1 LRPYYKG
8 CLAGVVE
15 LVDTLD
21 LGSSAARCGS
31 SSLPARTKQK
41 KASHFE
47 RLFLYFCS
55 VNNYDVLIVGGGAA
69 GFFAAINTATQNPKL
84 KIAILERGSSVLS
97 KVKISGGGRCNVT
110 HAEFIPNEL
119 VLNYPRGEKELRG
132 PFHNYMTG
140 DTMQWF
146 EDRGV
151 LLKIEEDGRV
161 FPVSN
166 SSQSIIDCFLE
177 EIKTHQI
184 NVLLN
189 HSVQGID
196 YNNDEWSLGTTKGV
210 FKAPKLLIATGSNP
224 KIWKLLESLG
234 HQVVAPVP
242 SLFTF
247 NIKDTRLKSI
257 PGVVASDVHISVVNS
272 ALESEGPLLVTH
284 TGLSA
289 PSILKLSAYGA
300 LELAE
305 RNYKFQIKVNFI
317 KQEFSECIERLLE
330 FKSIFSKKTILKSSQ
345 FDLPKRLWEQL
356 VIASNFSSDLR
367 WAEVNK
373 QQLQELASQ
382 LTKAIFTV
390 DGKSTFKEEFVTAG
404 GVELKGVNFKT
415 FESKQF
421 KNLFFAGEVLN
432 IDAVTG
438 GFNFQN
444 AWTSAFIASQ
454 QLSK

>member
-1 LRPYYKG
+1 M
-8 CLAGVVE
+8 
-15 LVDTLD
+15 
-21 LGSSAARCGS
+21 
-31 SSLPARTKQK
+31 
-41 KASHFE
+41 
-47 RLFLYFCS
+47 
-55 VNNYDVLIVGGGAA
+55 NNYDILIVGGGAS
-69 GFFAAINTATQNPKL
+69 GFFAAINTATQNPNL
-84 KIAILERGSSVLS
+84 KIAILERGANVLS

-110 HAEFIPNEL
+110 HAEFIPDEL

-146 EDRGV
+146 EERGV
-151 LLKIEEDGRV
+151 PLKIEDDGRV

-166 SSQSIIDCFLE
+166 SSQTIIDCFLE
-177 EIKTHQI
+177 EVKTRHIQ
-184 NVLLN
+184 VLLN
-189 HSVQGID
+189 HSVQEIKHE
-196 YNNDEWSLGTTKGV
+196 NETWELNTTKGI
-210 FKAPKLLIATGSNP
+210 FRAPKLLIATGSNP

-234 HQVVAPVP
+234 HQVISPVP

-247 NIKDTRLKSI
+247 NIKDPRLKSI
-257 PGVVASDVHISVVNS
+257 PGVVAADVRISVVNS
-272 ALESEGPLLVTH
+272 SLQSEGPLLVTH
-284 TGLSA
+284 EGLSA

-300 LELAE
+300 LELAKRE
-305 RNYKFQIKVNFI
+305 YKFQIKVNFI
-317 KQEFSECIERLLE
+317 KQEFSECLERLLE
-330 FKSIFSKKTILKSSQ
+330 IKTAFPKKTILKTSQ
-345 FDLPKRLWEQL
+345 FELPRRLWEQL
-356 VIASNFSSDLR
+356 VIASEIPDDLR

-373 QQLQELASQ
+373 QQLQQIASQ
-382 LTKAIFTV
+382 LTEAVFTV

-415 FESKQF
+415 FESKQY

-454 QLSK
+454 HLSK

>member
-1 LRPYYKG
+1 M
-8 CLAGVVE
+8 
-15 LVDTLD
+15 
-21 LGSSAARCGS
+21 
-31 SSLPARTKQK
+31 
-41 KASHFE
+41 
-47 RLFLYFCS
+47 
-55 VNNYDVLIVGGGAA
+55 NNYDVLIVGGGAA
-69 GFFAAINTATQNPKL
+69 GFFAAINTATQNPNL
-84 KIAILERGSSVLS
+84 KIAILERGANVLS

-110 HAEFIPNEL
+110 HAEFIPDEL

-146 EDRGV
+146 ENRGV
-151 LLKIEEDGRV
+151 PLKIEDDGRV

-166 SSQSIIDCFLE
+166 SSQTIIDCFLE
-177 EIKTHQI
+177 EVKTRHI
-184 NVLLN
+184 EVLLN
-189 HSVQGID
+189 HSVQEIKHE
-196 YNNDEWSLGTTKGV
+196 NDTWELNTTKGI
-210 FKAPKLLIATGSNP
+210 FSAPKLLIATGSNP

-234 HQVVAPVP
+234 HQVISPVP

-247 NIKDTRLKSI
+247 NIKDPRLKSI
-257 PGVVASDVHISVVNS
+257 PGVVAADVHISVVNS
-272 ALESEGPLLVTH
+272 TLQSEGPLLVTH
-284 TGLSA
+284 GGLSA

-305 RNYKFQIKVNFI
+305 REYKFQIKVNFI
-317 KQEFSECIERLLE
+317 KQEFSDCLERLLE
-330 FKSIFSKKTILKSSQ
+330 IKTAFPKKTILKTSQ
-345 FDLPKRLWEQL
+345 FELPRRLWEQL
-356 VIASNFSSDLR
+356 VIASEIPDNLC

-373 QQLQELASQ
+373 LQLQKIASQ
-382 LTKAIFTV
+382 LTEAVLTV

-454 QLSK
+454 HLSK

>member
-1 LRPYYKG
+1 M
-8 CLAGVVE
+8 
-15 LVDTLD
+15 
-21 LGSSAARCGS
+21 
-31 SSLPARTKQK
+31 
-41 KASHFE
+41 
-47 RLFLYFCS
+47 
-55 VNNYDVLIVGGGAA
+55 NNYDILIVGGGAA
-69 GFFAAINTATQNPKL
+69 GFFAAINTATQNPNL
-84 KIAILERGSSVLS
+84 KIAILERGSNVLS

-110 HAEFIPNEL
+110 HAEFIPDEL
-119 VLNYPRGEKELRG
+119 VLNYPRGKKELRG

-151 LLKIEEDGRV
+151 PLKIEEDGRV

-166 SSQSIIDCFLE
+166 SSQTIIDCFQE

-184 NVLLN
+184 EVLLN
-189 HSVQGID
+189 HSVQGIK
-196 YNNDEWSLGTTKGV
+196 YENDTWELETTKGL
-210 FKAPKLLIATGSNP
+210 FRTPKLLIATGSNP
-224 KIWKLLESLG
+224 KIWKLMESLG
-234 HQVVAPVP
+234 HQVIAPVP

-247 NIKDTRLKSI
+247 DIKDSRLKTI
-257 PGVVASDVHISVVNS
+257 PGVVATDVHISVLNS
-272 ALESEGPLLVTH
+272 TLESEGPLLITH

-305 RNYKFQIKVNFI
+305 RQYKFQIKINFI
-317 KQEFSECIERLLE
+317 KQGFSECLERLLE
-330 FKSIFSKKTILKSSQ
+330 FKSFFAKKTILKSAQ

-356 VIASNFSSDLR
+356 VIASGIPNDLR

-373 QQLQELASQ
+373 KELQKIASQ
-382 LTKAIFTV
+382 LTETVFTV

-415 FESKQF
+415 FESKHF

-454 QLSK
+454 ELSK

>member
-1 LRPYYKG
+1 
-8 CLAGVVE
+8 
-15 LVDTLD
+15 
-21 LGSSAARCGS
+21 
-31 SSLPARTKQK
+31 
-41 KASHFE
+41 
-47 RLFLYFCS
+47 
-55 VNNYDVLIVGGGAA
+55 VNNYDIIIVGGGAA
-69 GFFAAINTATQNPKL
+69 GFFAAINTAIQNPSL
-84 KIAILERGSSVLS
+84 NIAILERGSHVLS

-151 LLKIEEDGRV
+151 PLKIEEDGRV

-166 SSQSIIDCFLE
+166 SSQTIIDCFLE

-184 NVLLN
+184 DVLLN

-196 YNNDEWSLGTTKGV
+196 HSNDEWSLDTTKGV
-210 FKAPKLLIATGSNP
+210 FRAPKLLIATGSNP

-234 HQVVAPVP
+234 HTVISPVP

-247 NIKDTRLKSI
+247 NIKDSRLKTI
-257 PGVVASDVHISVVNS
+257 PGVVAPDVHISVVNS
-272 ALESEGPLLVTH
+272 NLESEGPLLVTH

-305 RNYKFQIKVNFI
+305 KHYKFQIKVNFI
-317 KQEFSECIERLLE
+317 KHDFLECLEQLLE
-330 FKSIFSKKTILKSSQ
+330 FKSQFPKKTILKSSQ

-356 VIASNFSSDLR
+356 VIASNLASDLR
-367 WAEVNK
+367 WAEINK
-373 QQLQELASQ
+373 QQLQELSCQ
-382 LTKAIFTV
+382 LTEAVFNV

-454 QLSK
+454 QLCK

>member
-1 LRPYYKG
+1 M
-8 CLAGVVE
+8 
-15 LVDTLD
+15 
-21 LGSSAARCGS
+21 
-31 SSLPARTKQK
+31 
-41 KASHFE
+41 
-47 RLFLYFCS
+47 
-55 VNNYDVLIVGGGAA
+55 NNFDVLIVGGGAA
-69 GFFAAINTATQNPKL
+69 GFFAAINTAAQNSSL
-84 KIAILERGSSVLS
+84 KIAILERGSNVLS

-110 HAEFIPNEL
+110 HAEFIPDEL
-119 VLNYPRGEKELRG
+119 ILNYPRGEKELRG
-132 PFHNYMTG
+132 PFHSYMTG

-151 LLKIEEDGRV
+151 PLKIEADGRV

-166 SSQSIIDCFLE
+166 SSQTIIDCFLE

-184 NVLLN
+184 EVLLN
-189 HSVQGID
+189 HAVQGIT
-196 YNNDEWSLGTTKGV
+196 NENDIWELDTTKGV
-210 FKAPKLLIATGSNP
+210 FRAPKLLMATGSNP
-224 KIWKLLESLG
+224 KIWKLLETLG
-234 HQVVAPVP
+234 HQVIAPVP

-247 NIKDTRLKSI
+247 NIKDSRLKNI
-257 PGVVASDVHISVVNS
+257 PGVVASDVHVSVVNS
-272 ALESEGPLLVTH
+272 TLESEGPLLVTH
-284 TGLSA
+284 AGLSA

-305 RNYKFQIKVNFI
+305 RQYKFQIKVNFI
-317 KQEFSECIERLLE
+317 KQEFTACLQHLLE
-330 FKSIFSKKTILKSSQ
+330 IKTAFSKKLMIKSAQ

-356 VIASNFSSDLR
+356 VIAAQIPNDLR
-367 WAEVNK
+367 WAECNK
-373 QQLQELASQ
+373 HQLQAIAAQ
-382 LTKAIFTV
+382 LTAAIFNV
-390 DGKSTFKEEFVTAG
+390 AGKSTFKEEFVTAG

-444 AWTSAFIASQ
+444 AWTSAFIAAQ

>member
-1 LRPYYKG
+1 M
-8 CLAGVVE
+8 
-15 LVDTLD
+15 
-21 LGSSAARCGS
+21 
-31 SSLPARTKQK
+31 
-41 KASHFE
+41 
-47 RLFLYFCS
+47 
-55 VNNYDVLIVGGGAA
+55 NNYDILIVGGGAA
-69 GFFAAINTATQNPKL
+69 GFFAAINTATQNPNL
-84 KIAILERGSSVLS
+84 KIAILERGANVLS

-110 HAEFIPNEL
+110 HAKFIPDEL

-146 EDRGV
+146 EERGV
-151 LLKIEEDGRV
+151 PLKIEDDGRV

-166 SSQSIIDCFLE
+166 SSQTIIDCFLE
-177 EIKTHQI
+177 EVKTRHIQ
-184 NVLLN
+184 VLLN
-189 HSVQGID
+189 HSVQEIKHE
-196 YNNDEWSLGTTKGV
+196 NETWELNTTKGI
-210 FKAPKLLIATGSNP
+210 FRAPKLLIATGSNP

-234 HQVVAPVP
+234 HQVISPVP

-247 NIKDTRLKSI
+247 NIKDPRLKSI
-257 PGVVASDVHISVVNS
+257 PGVVAADVRISVVNS
-272 ALESEGPLLVTH
+272 SLQSEGPLLVTH
-284 TGLSA
+284 EGLSA

-300 LELAE
+300 LELAKRE
-305 RNYKFQIKVNFI
+305 YKFQIKVNFI
-317 KQEFSECIERLLE
+317 KQEFSECLERLFE
-330 FKSIFSKKTILKSSQ
+330 IKTAFPKKTILKTSQ
-345 FDLPKRLWEQL
+345 FELPRRLWEQL
-356 VIASNFSSDLR
+356 VIASEIPDDLR

-373 QQLQELASQ
+373 QQLQQIASQ
-382 LTKAIFTV
+382 LTEAVFTV

-415 FESKQF
+415 FESKQY

-454 QLSK
+454 HLSK